1 MGGHNLNLQKLKHLI
16 NQGTSIP
23 TIARQYQI
31 SESSVMRR
39 ITGDW
44 SPEELRESNKI
55 RAQHMHLNGMREDEI
70 AKRLGVSTSEVAQA
84 IRALGKSRKNP
95 YAASPRKRR
104 AQKPSQR
111 PRRNPRQLSSEER
124 ETFRLFDEDT
134 SYTSQDLA
142 ELFGRSISWVSQMR
156 TQLKVEDGL
165 NEGLSEEQIAE
176 RYGLRLDTVKKMAT
190 AIRPTRRLT
199 HHTAES
205 IAENLKEMTGFNDGA
220 QQLEFSQEL
229 LEGYLGQRLYEAEY
243 AAGELLFLD
252 EMLTV
257 SRERQEAKAE
267 LARKAEIARKA
278 KEKRAEK
285 LAAIKVPDLDLGVIR
300 QMKVEFGWEQPYIA
314 DNLDVSVDELKA
326 FLKAQGY
333 TSIRDLA
340 KEALPSFDEVVY
352 LIEEEGLTQQ
362 QAAARLSTSPAKIS
376 QVLKSG
382 GVSSIREIAS
392 TTGRKPKELSLRKI
406 AQLREQGKSGAE
418 VAKALGVSAPTISKF
433 LSGQNKSLRA
443 VGRGGFNSIV
453 GMIPL
458 ARVEAVHAQH
468 PTLDGGARALGL
480 GQDIYAVR
488 EMYKWLELPIPSE
501 SGLSTRSN
509 PRNNLL
515 VRGGAF
521 GVAGGVSV
529 GIAKYIDVK
538 HPDMSAVKRSLI
550 SGGVPAG
557 ISLGVYAKTRDEAAL
572 WGAAGSVVG
581 TALSAYLFK
590 K

>member
-1 MGGHNLNLQKLKHLI
+1 MSGHDINLQRIKHLI
-16 NQGTSIP
+16 NQGVSIP
-23 TIARQYQI
+23 TIARQHQI

-44 SPEELRESNKI
+44 SPEELRESNKM
-55 RAQHMHLNGMREDEI
+55 RAQHMHLNGMRDDDI
-70 AKRLGVSTSEVAQA
+70 AKRLGISTSEVTQA

-95 YAASPRKRR
+95 YATSTRKRR
-104 AQKPSQR
+104 AQKPRQR
-111 PRRNPRQLSSEER
+111 ARRNPRRLSSEDR
-124 ETFRLFDEDT
+124 ETFRIFDEDT

-142 ELFGRSISWVSQMR
+142 DLFGRSISWVSQMR

-165 NEGLSEEQIAE
+165 NEGLSEEEIAK
-176 RYGLRLDTVKKMAT
+176 RYELRPDTVAKMAVI
-190 AIRPTRRLT
+190 IRPTRKLT
-199 HHTAES
+199 HRTAEE
-205 IAENLKEMTGFNDGA
+205 IAEALKEMTGFNDGA

-229 LEGYLGQRLYEAEY
+229 LEDYLGQRLYEKEY
-243 AAGELLFLD
+243 AAGEILFLD

-257 SRERQEAKAE
+257 SREQQAAKVE
-267 LARKAEIARKA
+267 LAKKAEIARKA
-278 KEKRAEK
+278 KQKRAEK
-285 LAAIKVPDLDLGVIR
+285 LAAIEVPDLDLGVIR

-314 DNLDVSVDELKA
+314 QNLDVSVDELKA
-326 FLKAQGY
+326 FLKARGY

-340 KEALPSFDEVVY
+340 KEALPSFDEVMY
-352 LIEEEGLTQQ
+352 LIEDRGLTQQ
-362 QAAARLSTSPAKIS
+362 QAAAQLSISPAKVS
-376 QVLKSG
+376 QILKAG
-382 GVSSIREIAS
+382 GVSSVREIAS
-392 TTGRKPKELSLRKI
+392 TAGRAPKGLSLRKI
-406 AQLREQGKSGAE
+406 AQLREKGKSGAE
-418 VAKALGVSAPTISKF
+418 VAKALGVSAPTLSKF
-433 LSGQNKSLRA
+433 LSGQNKTLRA
-443 VGRGGFNSIV
+443 VDRGGFKTTV

-458 ARVEAVHAQH
+458 ARVEEAHAQH

-509 PRNNLL
+509 PRNDLL

-521 GVAGGVSV
+521 GVAGGLAV
-529 GIAKYIDVK
+529 GIAKYINVK
-538 HPDMSAVKRSLI
+538 HPDMSVVKRSLI

-557 ISLGVYAKTRDEAAL
+557 VSLGVYAKTKDEAAL
-572 WGAAGSVVG
+572 WGAAGSLVG